1 MSEKLFLIDG
11 NSFCYRAFYAIRH
24 LATSRGRPTNAVYGF
39 ITMLGKIIKEEKPAY
54 LAIAFDLPGPTFR
67 HKKFEDY
74 KAQRKPMPDELI
86 EQMSLI
92 KEVIRAYNIPIFE
105 KEGFEADDVLATLAR
120 KAEEGGMD
128 VYIATGDKDMLQLV
142 NSRIKVYSPHK
153 ENLIYG
159 REKVKQRYGLDP
171 EKMVEIMALAGDSI
185 DNIPGV
191 PGIGEKTAIQLIK
204 KFGTMENVLA
214 NIDKIKNPRVYQA
227 LKEFSDQARLSK
239 ELATV
244 NAGIPLE
251 VDFSEFRLK
260 APDNK
265 ELYRLFKELEFK
277 SLLKDLSSG
286 IEMAEVD
293 YRLIASKQE
302 FDVLFDKLRKLKEIT
317 LDFETT
323 DWDPMKAEPVGISF
337 CWEESKAYYVA
348 FKAPGRDNPAGQGL
362 ELDYVFKRLKPI
374 LEDEKIKKYGQ
385 NIKYEFIILS
395 NLGIDLKGIS
405 FDTMVASYLVN
416 PLKSRH
422 SLDEISLEY
431 LDYKMISLKELLGK
445 GKDRMNIKDVAVEK
459 VCEYSCEDADITF
472 RLKKILESKLQEK
485 GLYKLFQEVEIPLI
499 KVLARM
505 EMNGVAIDAGFLTA
519 MSKRMEDALA
529 KLSEDIYRLAGVKFN
544 INSPKQLS
552 EVLFKK
558 LKLPVVK
565 RTKTGLSTD
574 VRVLA
579 RLASM
584 HQLPATLLE
593 YRELAK
599 LKSTYADALPQLVN
613 RRTGRLHTSFNQT
626 VTATGR
632 LSSSQPNLQNIPIR
646 TETGR
651 KIRKAFVSGK
661 ATSVMVSADYS
672 QVELR
677 LLAHLS
683 EDENLIKAFRKGLD
697 IHRYTASLVFGVE
710 EKDVTSQMRNTAKV
724 VNFGINYGMSSY
736 GLSKALG
743 IEIEKAGEFID
754 SYFARYPK
762 VKEYIAFQIRKAR
775 DKGYVTT
782 ILDRRRYIPE
792 INSPNKSIREFAE
805 RTAINTPVQGS
816 AADLIKVA
824 MIHIDSELGKKK
836 LSTRMILQVHDE
848 LVFEVPVDELEGVKK
863 LVKEKM
869 ENVIPLKVPVKV
881 DIKTGKDWFEA

>member
-24 LATSRGRPTNAVYGF
+24 LRTSGGRPTNAVYGF
-39 ITMLGKIIKEEKPAY
+39 ITMLDRIIKQEKPAY
-54 LAIAFDLPGPTFR
+54 LAIAFDLAGPTFR
-67 HKKFEDY
+67 HKKFKDY

-86 EQMSLI
+86 EQMPLI

-105 KEGFEADDVLATLAR
+105 KEGFEADDVLATLSR
-120 KAEEGGMD
+120 KAEKEEID

-159 REKVKQRYGLDP
+159 REKVKEKYGLEP
-171 EKMVEIMALAGDSI
+171 EKIVEVMALAGDSI

-204 KFGTMENVLA
+204 KFGTLEKVLA
-214 NIDKIKNPRVYQA
+214 NIEEINNPRIYQA

-239 ELATV
+239 ELATLD
-244 NAGIPLE
+244 AGVPLE
-251 VDFSEFRLK
+251 VDFSEFKLE
-260 APDNK
+260 APDTK
-265 ELYRLFKELEFK
+265 KLYRLFKELEFK
-277 SLLKDLSSG
+277 ALLKDLSSG

-293 YRLIASKQE
+293 YRLVSSKQE
-302 FDVLFDKLRKLKEIT
+302 FDLLFDKIRELKEIS

-323 DWDPMKAEPVGISF
+323 DRDPMKAEPVGISF
-337 CWEESKAYYVA
+337 CWEESKAYYVT
-348 FKAPGRDNPAGQGL
+348 FNAPGRDNPAGQGL
-362 ELDYVFKRLKPI
+362 NPDYVFKRLKPI
-374 LEDEKIKKYGQ
+374 LEDEKVKKYGQ
-385 NIKYEFIILS
+385 NIKYELIILA

-405 FDTMVASYLVN
+405 FDTMLASYLLN
-416 PLKSRH
+416 PSKSNH

-445 GKDRMNIKDVAVEK
+445 GKSKLNIKDVAIEK
-459 VCEYSCEDADITF
+459 LCEYSCEDADITF
-472 RLKKILESKLQEK
+472 CLKKILEPKLQEK

-505 EMNGVAIDAGFLTA
+505 EMSGVAIDAGFLAA
-519 MSKRMEDALA
+519 MSERMQESLA
-529 KLSEDIYRLAGVKFN
+529 KLTKEIYALAGLEFN
-544 INSPKQLS
+544 INSPKQLR
-552 EVLFKK
+552 EILFEK

-565 RTKTGLSTD
+565 RTKTGASTD
-574 VRVLA
+574 VGVLA

-584 HQLPATLLE
+584 HRLPATVLE
-593 YRELAK
+593 YRELNK
-599 LKSTYADALPQLVN
+599 LKSTYVDALPQLVN
-613 RRTGRLHTSFNQT
+613 HRTGRLHTSFNQT

-632 LSSSQPNLQNIPIR
+632 LSSSQPNLQNIPIK

-651 KIRKAFVSGK
+651 KIRKAFVTGEPT
-661 ATSVMVSADYS
+661 AVIVSADYS

-683 EDENLIKAFRKGLD
+683 EDESLIEAFRKGLD

-710 EKDVTSQMRNTAKV
+710 EKDVTSQMRNTAKM

-736 GLSKALG
+736 GLSKSLG

-754 SYFARYPK
+754 SYFARYPG
-762 VKEYIAFQIRKAR
+762 VKGYVASQIRKAR

-782 ILDRRRYIPE
+782 ILNRRRYIPE

-805 RTAINTPVQGS
+805 RIAINTPVQGS

-824 MIHIDSELGKKK
+824 MINIDSEMLKRT
-836 LSTRMILQVHDE
+836 LSTKMILQVHDE
-848 LVFEVPVDELEGVKK
+848 LVFEVPADELEEIKN

-869 ENVIPLKVPVKV
+869 EQVVPLKVPIKV
-881 DIKTGKDWFEA
+881 EIKTGKNWFEA